1 MSSAIP
7 TKVHQVQ
14 LSEYIPV
21 SAQQKEDRGGW
32 VNYGDRN
39 DFPSYLI
46 ELAESSPVHGA
57 LTTSISQMIAGKAFS
72 GIDQATID
80 ALKLDEVRVNTAE
93 DEKLFGG
100 FYIEVIW
107 DLKHTKV
114 MEVNS
119 LPFENCRLSIATED
133 DEVNGVWYSND
144 WSNTRKKRNKP
155 EYIPLFDKEAREEG
169 RQCYYYFTNTRGS
182 MYYGKPD
189 YWPSV
194 NWIELTKQIGI
205 YHVNNIMNGLFPSFI
220 INFFNGDADPETK
233 SDLLKDWERKLSGA
247 RNAGKFLMT
256 FNEAGVAKPEI
267 TTFPISDADK
277 QYEFLSEESTK
288 QIMIAHRVTSPLL
301 FGIRDSGGLG
311 SNADELRQSYDIF
324 TSQVIKPY
332 QQNICEA
339 LETILSVQ
347 NVEIVPFAPF
357 ADSTDATDSTG
368 PAIDQPAAA
377 TALNG
382 AQIASMIEILIQ
394 AASGIIPIESAKA
407 VMKASFPTLTPQQID
422 DIFSGVT
429 SGSITPAESA
439 AVGLSKLMTHLQ
451 KKKPD
456 LSDDK
461 AHELLHHL
469 DTVGEYIDDEE
480 WELVDEAMCFETDEE
495 EREVQ
500 NNIIAVTLAN
510 EGSYANGEDRSKWGD
525 SGLYKLR
532 YAYSQNLS
540 EDSRQ
545 FCKRMVALSVSGKVF
560 RYEDIIAM
568 GDDGINGQ
576 FAPEGESNYNIFL
589 WKGGVYCHHFW
600 KRQIYFRK
608 RKDGKFMPND
618 GLKNDIR
625 VANVP
630 YVPQKGA
637 EGTAPIDTPSRGSL
651 KY

>member
-46 ELAESSPVHGA
+46 ELAENSPVHGA

-72 GIDQATID
+72 GIDPATID
-80 ALKLDEVRVNTAE
+80 ALKLDDVRVKTAE

-107 DLKHTKV
+107 DLQHTKV

-119 LPFENCRLSIATED
+119 LPFENCRLSIATEN

-144 WSNTRKKRNKP
+144 WTNTRKKRNKP

-220 INFFNGDADPETK
+220 INFFNSDPEPDAK
-233 SDLLKDWERKLSGA
+233 SELIRDWEKKLSGA

-256 FNEAGVAKPEI
+256 FNEPGVAKPDI

-277 QYEFLSEESTK
+277 QYEFLSQESTK

-311 SNADELRQSYDIF
+311 SNADELRQSYEIF

-332 QQNICEA
+332 QQNICNA

-347 NVEIVPFAPF
+347 NVEIVAFAPF
-357 ADSTDATDSTG
+357 ADKPLTT
-368 PAIDQPAAA
+368 PAAPA
-377 TALNG
+377 AL
-382 AQIASMIEILIQ
+382 IE
-394 AASGIIPIESAKA
+394 
-407 VMKASFPTLTPQQID
+407 
-422 DIFSGVT
+422 
-429 SGSITPAESA
+429 
-439 AVGLSKLMTHLQ
+439 
-451 KKKPD
+451 KKRPD
-456 LSDDK
+456 LSHDHADT
-461 AHELLHHL
+461 LLHHL

-510 EGSYANGEDRSKWGD
+510 EGSYANGEDKSKWGD

-540 EDSRQ
+540 DDSRQ

-608 RKDGKFMPND
+608 RKGGKFMPND
-618 GLKNDIR
+618 GLKNEIR